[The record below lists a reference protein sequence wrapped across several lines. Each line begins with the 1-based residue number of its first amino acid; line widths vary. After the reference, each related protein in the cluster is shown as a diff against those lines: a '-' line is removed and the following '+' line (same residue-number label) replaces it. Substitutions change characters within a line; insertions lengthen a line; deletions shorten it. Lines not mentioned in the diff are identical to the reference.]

1 MKRIATQFIEIIRR
15 DMPEII
21 TVVDEFVLSLDA
33 LVRIGGNAQEGNNE
47 IDDYEK
53 IMAALES
60 ARVKY
65 GVHFEGDEAN
75 VLRDNN
81 GDYIGSSMPI
91 NIRGTFGT
99 SEVASLNHFIARHN
113 PETHICL
120 VPGCKEPAIKTG
132 GNKYSN
138 GQSHV
143 KRNHPEL
150 VPFSLWNSDM
160 LAKREGVWNEQKSA

>member
-1 MKRIATQFIEIIRR
+1 MKRIATQFIERIRR

-65 GVHFEGDEAN
+65 GVHFEGYEAN
-75 VLRDNN
+75 VLRNNN
-81 GDYIGSSMPI
+81 GNYIVSSMPV
-91 NIRGTFGT
+91 NIRGIWM
-99 SEVASLNHFIARHN
+99 SKCSQLSLPLN
-113 PETHICL
+113 
-120 VPGCKEPAIKTG
+120 
-132 GNKYSN
+132 
-138 GQSHV
+138 
-143 KRNHPEL
+143 
-150 VPFSLWNSDM
+150 
-160 LAKREGVWNEQKSA
+160 